1 MEENINSIFGLDNT
15 NSSSNISGVPFY
27 LSMPSGEETSETA
40 NDAVIQSPPES
51 TPQTIQQSSVSAVPS
66 PPPLL
71 AKPTEDES
79 LAPPPLLEKPA
90 EDESMAP
97 PPLLDRAEEEK
108 NYKPSVKVESLNF
121 MQQAF
126 KESETDNN
134 VISQK
139 VKVAS
144 SMSETVSQLSR
155 NEQKLKAIESRVAEK
170 TEEINQK
177 NMATQSYAAL
187 KPAFESI
194 QSVLDYQRENT
205 KQRDFNDQHYTVAES
220 QSLFDMTA
228 NQIGGMPY
236 WRG

>member
-90 EDESMAP
+90 EDESMTP

>member
-1 MEENINSIFGLDNT
+1 MEENINSIFGLDGN
-15 NSSSNISGVPFY
+15 NSSSNINGVPFY
-27 LSMPSGEETSETA
+27 LSMPSNEETSTPS
-40 NDAVIQSPPES
+40 NDAVIQTPPES
-51 TPQTIQQSSVSAVPS
+51 TPQTIQQSSVSAVPA

-71 AKPTEDES
+71 AKPTEEES
-79 LAPPPLLEKPA
+79 LSPPDLLARP
-90 EDESMAP
+90 
-97 PPLLDRAEEEK
+97 EEEN
-108 NYKPSVKVESLNF
+108 NYKPPVKAEPLNF

-126 KESETDNN
+126 KESEIDNN
-134 VISQK
+134 VVSQK

-144 SMSETVSQLSR
+144 SMSETVNQLSR

-194 QSVLDYQRENT
+194 QNVLDYQRENT
-205 KQRDFNDQHYTVAES
+205 KQRDFNDQHYTVAET

-236 WRG
+236 WRR

>member
-1 MEENINSIFGLDNT
+1 MEENINSIFGLNEN
-15 NSSSNISGVPFY
+15 NSSTNISGVPFY
-27 LSMPSGEETSETA
+27 ISMPSNDGTSTPA
-40 NDAVIQSPPES
+40 NDVIIQTPSES
-51 TPQTIQQSSVSAVPS
+51 TSYNIQQSSVSAVPT

-71 AKPTEDES
+71 AKPTEEES
-79 LAPPPLLEKPA
+79 ISPPELLAKPT

-97 PPLLDRAEEEK
+97 PPLLARAEEES
-108 NYKPSVKVESLNF
+108 NYKPPVKAEPLNF

-126 KESETDNN
+126 KESETNNN
-134 VISQK
+134 VVSQK

-144 SMSETVSQLSR
+144 SMSETVNQLSR
-155 NEQKLKAIESRVAEK
+155 NEQKLKAIESRVAQK

-205 KQRDFNDQHYTVAES
+205 KQKDFNDQHYTVAET

>member
-1 MEENINSIFGLDNT
+1 MEENINSIFGLDGNDSP
-15 NSSSNISGVPFY
+15 SSISGVPFY
-27 LSMPSGEETSETA
+27 LSMPSKEESPATD
-40 NDAVIQSPPES
+40 NDAVIQAPPES
-51 TPQTIQQSSVSAVPS
+51 NPQNIEQSSVSAVP
-66 PPPLL
+66 
-71 AKPTEDES
+71 T
-79 LAPPPLLEKPA
+79 PPPLLEKPSG
-90 EDESMAP
+90 EESLTP
-97 PPLLDRAEEEK
+97 PPLLARPEEEN
-108 NYKPSVKVESLNF
+108 NYNPPVKAEPLNF

-134 VISQK
+134 IVGQK

-144 SMSETVSQLSR
+144 TMSETVNQLSR
-155 NEQKLKAIESRVAEK
+155 NEQKLKEIESKVAEK

-205 KQRDFNDQHYTVAES
+205 KQRDFNDQHYTVAET